1 MSNSSVFDLSYLS
14 HEVEN
19 IDVSDRQFDKYV
31 GHLKRENKCI
41 ALRQHHFLLAECDDK
56 GNLTK
61 KDLFVQFVGVK
72 VDNERKYVLLCR
84 KRNMETE
91 GLLQILLKRNIG
103 GYPCD
108 KCGIMKP
115 CQHLVSI
122 NVIS

>member
-56 GNLTK
+56 GNISK
-61 KDLFVQFVGVK
+61 KDLFVQRPFQRHRKGSLSQIRQFLFLLVG
-72 VDNERKYVLLCR
+72 
-84 KRNMETE
+84 
-91 GLLQILLKRNIG
+91 
-103 GYPCD
+103 
-108 KCGIMKP
+108 
-115 CQHLVSI
+115 
-122 NVIS
+122 